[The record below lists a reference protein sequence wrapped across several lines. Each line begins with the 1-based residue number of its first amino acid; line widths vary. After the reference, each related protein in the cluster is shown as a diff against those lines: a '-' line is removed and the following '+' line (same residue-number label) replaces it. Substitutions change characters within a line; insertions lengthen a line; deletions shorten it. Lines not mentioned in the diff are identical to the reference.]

1 MEKEKQFFEKTKSMK
16 EIEAAGTNYRPNQNK
31 WEMFNRN
38 LKMMRERE
46 QTESKYQ
53 SVNNYTRTGYAQS
66 RYY

>member
-1 MEKEKQFFEKTKSMK
+1 MK
-16 EIEAAGTNYRPNQNK
+16 EIEGAGTNYRPNQNK

-46 QTESKYQ
+46 QGESKYQ
-53 SVNNYTRTGYAQS
+53 SVNSYTRTGYAQS